1 MCGANRWSALM
12 MTARGCTL
20 SPGGHPWAR
29 RVVQK
34 VNKAGFRRALDRKS
48 QSREISCRESLCSV

>member
-1 MCGANRWSALM
+1 MECIDDA
-12 MTARGCTL
+12 ARGCTL

-34 VNKAGFRRALDRKS
+34 VNKAGFRRALDRKGPS
-48 QSREISCRESLCSV
+48 SAISFTEILSSVYWLPGH

>member
-1 MCGANRWSALM
+1 MECIDDA
-12 MTARGCTL
+12 ARGCTL

-34 VNKAGFRRALDRKS
+34 VNKGGFRRALDRKGPS
-48 QSREISCRESLCSV
+48 SAISFTEILSSV

>member
-1 MCGANRWSALM
+1 M
-12 MTARGCTL
+12 MTARGCAL
-20 SPGGHPWAR
+20 NPGGHPWAR

-48 QSREISCRESLCSV
+48 PSSEISFTEIFSSV